1 VRGADD
7 RRDTL
12 VIHRDYISHGMRE
25 RAVELVTIELG
36 AAERV

>member
-12 VIHRDYISHGMRE
+12 VIHRDYINHGMRE